1 LFKAGLFL
9 NLPLITIIITLEFS
23 LTDSFQSSQSISPR
37 LRQKLQ
43 MGKSS
48 AERMGG
54 PHTGRASTYSVLLRP
69 KEEGVFS
76 GGWNNDTLAN
86 RKRGMEDVQWIFFI
100 PVENRSQSTI
110 IV

>member
-76 GGWNNDTLAN
+76 GGWNNDTLA
-86 RKRGMEDVQWIFFI
+86 I
-100 PVENRSQSTI
+100 PEIHKYQESQTRHGGRSVDFLYTR
-110 IV
+110 